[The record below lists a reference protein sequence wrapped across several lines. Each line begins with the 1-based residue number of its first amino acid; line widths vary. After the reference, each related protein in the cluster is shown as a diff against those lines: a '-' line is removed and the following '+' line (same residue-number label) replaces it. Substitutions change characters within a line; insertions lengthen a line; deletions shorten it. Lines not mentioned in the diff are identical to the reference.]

1 MATIIKSFKYFCIKI
16 LIFNAQFML
25 DFSFW
30 ITTLQKKLQNPLP
43 AEDAHILLAPPFRFA
58 KENLA
63 KFVPN
68 ETTRT
73 SAVLI
78 LLYPHQNSIFF
89 PLMQRPN
96 NSGVHSGQISL
107 PGGKKEES
115 DEDFLA
121 TALRET
127 EEEIGVIVPKNNFL
141 GELSPLYIP
150 PSNFLVYPQVAFLD
164 KRPDFLPND
173 EVAELLELDILDFV
187 KNDYLKTKVIEASYM
202 KGEMPYYDVLHKTLW
217 GATAMILSEL
227 KTIIMD
233 KNE

>member
-1 MATIIKSFKYFCIKI
+1 MI
-16 LIFNAQFML
+16 N
-25 DFSFW
+25 FSLW
-30 ITTLQKKLQNPLP
+30 TKNLHQKLQNPLP
-43 AEDAHILLAPPFRFA
+43 AHEAHILLAPPFRFA

-89 PLMQRPN
+89 PLMQRPQ

-107 PGGKKEES
+107 PGGKKEET

-127 EEEIGVIVPKNNFL
+127 SEEIGVIVPKNNFL

-164 KRPDFLPND
+164 KRPDFLPNN
-173 EVAELLELDILDFV
+173 EVAELLELDILDFL
-187 KNDYLKTKVIEASYM
+187 KNDYLKNKIIEASYL
-202 KGEMPYYDVLHKTLW
+202 KAQMPYYDVLDKTLW

-227 KTIIMD
+227 KMLLEND
-233 KNE
+233 F

>member
-1 MATIIKSFKYFCIKI
+1 MPI
-16 LIFNAQFML
+16 L
-25 DFSFW
+25 DFKLW
-30 ITTLQKKLQNPLP
+30 CENLKNALQNPLP
-43 AEDAHILLAPPFRFA
+43 AEEAHIKLAPPFRFA

-68 ETTRT
+68 DTTRE

-78 LLYPHQNSIFF
+78 LLYPYKNSIYC
-89 PLMQRPN
+89 PLMQRPQ

-107 PGGKKEES
+107 AGGKKE
-115 DEDFLA
+115 DTDVDFLA

-127 EEEIGVIVPKNNFL
+127 REELGVEVPKNNFL
-141 GELSPLYIP
+141 GKLSPLYIP

-164 KRPDFLPND
+164 KRPDFLPNE

-187 KNDYLKTKVIEASYM
+187 QQDYLSKQIIQASYM
-202 KGEMPYYDVLHKTLW
+202 KGEVPYYHVLGKTLW

-227 KTIIMD
+227 KMVCAILGTNSE
-233 KNE
+233 KNT